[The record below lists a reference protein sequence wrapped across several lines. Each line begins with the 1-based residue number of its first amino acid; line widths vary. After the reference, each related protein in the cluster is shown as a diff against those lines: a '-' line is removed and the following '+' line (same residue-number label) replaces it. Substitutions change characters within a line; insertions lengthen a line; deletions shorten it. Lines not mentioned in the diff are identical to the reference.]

1 MDSSKFFFL
10 SDRGNKCRHFFFVLS
25 STRFYPR
32 ADINSKGPKC
42 LNSFSHINGRKSTRK
57 KIRSAYVLQEIPIK
71 YRARSCTG
79 VQQNICSCTILA
91 PILLPVVASYGVD
104 PVHFGIIMTL
114 NLAIGFITPPYGANL
129 FVGSAIGKIPF
140 QRLVKWIWGFIAVAV
155 LALLIVTY
163 FPGFFMWMV

>member
-1 MDSSKFFFL
+1 MQIFCVFIRKCLILKALFLFFIDLQKLLLYPINHAIL
-10 SDRGNKCRHFFFVLS
+10 S
-25 STRFYPR
+25 
-32 ADINSKGPKC
+32 INSRAASGGKP
-42 LNSFSHINGRKSTRK
+42 
-57 KIRSAYVLQEIPIK
+57 YVLQEIPIK

-91 PILLPVVASYGVD
+91 PILLPVVASYDVD